1 MIKNYI
7 ILLSMISE
15 CHKCCTVPNKIVLKN
30 YTISASV
37 IDFDDQYT
45 NSEAYHSS
53 KVVNKP
59 KFTPLLMSKSES
71 SQSTYQRL

>member
-1 MIKNYI
+1 M
-7 ILLSMISE
+7 
-15 CHKCCTVPNKIVLKN
+15 PNKIVLKN
-30 YTISASV
+30 YIISANV

-71 SQSTYQRL
+71 S

>member
-1 MIKNYI
+1 M
-7 ILLSMISE
+7 S
-15 CHKCCTVPNKIVLKN
+15 NKIMLKN

-37 IDFDDQYT
+37 IDFDGQYYT
-45 NSEAYHSS
+45 KSEAYHSS

-71 SQSTYQRL
+71 S